1 MIYILFS
8 KIVWYF
14 VKINRRKRPLY
25 KIEITDAYFV
35 ILFFNILWLMGLS
48 FLFLPLINILRLTII
63 SLTISALANLIIC
76 SKIKKKIKSTRI
88 VYNIQYMQNIM
99 GVYLLII
106 YITTPLPLL
115 IFSLYLLAF
124 GNHL

>member
-1 MIYILFS
+1 MEMIYILFS

-115 IFSLYLLAF
+115 IFSLY
-124 GNHL
+124 NQ